1 MEKLTEFSTSWKE
14 LLKDPTS
21 HKLFDYQQPMNIIEF
36 YKLFL
41 NNKIIK
47 LGFGIT
53 NDIGFLTKEIPY
65 VVLEVVN
72 DKEITLIDKWNQL
85 VNNPI
90 EHQLYDYQYKKNN
103 QPIGLSDFVEFNF
116 QYPLDKSLSC
126 SNWSCYPLSKKQEDY
141 AARDSCFLL
150 MAYLKNI
157 FPTDNSFKLQTRQN
171 KFYFY

>member
-21 HKLFDYQQPMNIIEF
+21 HKLFDYQQSMNIIEF

-72 DKEITLIDKWNQL
+72 DKEITLIDK
-85 VNNPI
+85 
-90 EHQLYDYQYKKNN
+90 
-103 QPIGLSDFVEFNF
+103 
-116 QYPLDKSLSC
+116 
-126 SNWSCYPLSKKQEDY
+126 
-141 AARDSCFLL
+141 
-150 MAYLKNI
+150 
-157 FPTDNSFKLQTRQN
+157 
-171 KFYFY
+171 